1 MLNIRGPRIGKG
13 IANGYLYVAIF
24 VMPFLL
30 LRLAIGDL
38 DAPRNPEK
46 VWISTTFEFFLV
58 YGVIIAMAIG
68 CYFAVPKDEGDEL
81 KWGARM
87 CATGLPLGG
96 VALLIWAK
104 FFS

>member
-13 IANGYLYVAIF
+13 VAYGYVFVAVF

-30 LRLAIGDL
+30 LRMAIGDL
-38 DAPRNPEK
+38 DAPHSPYK

-58 YGVIIAMAIG
+58 CGVVTVMAIG
-68 CYFAVPKDEGDEL
+68 CYFAMPKNEGEEL
-81 KWGARM
+81 KWGGRM
-87 CATGLPLGG
+87 FATKLPLAG

-104 FFS
+104 FFA